1 MARRMAPNRDDIIM
15 ITREAPLLTPASV
28 ASIQAALATA
38 GVDGWLLYDFRG
50 CNPIARSMIGLE
62 GMQSRRVFAW
72 IPTRGTPIAISHAI
86 EQLAWAQ
93 WPLAWERRVY
103 AAWRDLEREVA
114 SLVANKRI
122 AMEYSAGDAVP
133 VVDRVPAGMLEMIR
147 ATGATVVTSAEL
159 VSRFFAVWSADGLA
173 SHQRAAEQ
181 IARIA
186 HEAFARA
193 GAAARTPK
201 PLAEHEV
208 MEWMRSEFT
217 ACGLET
223 DHGPNVSAT
232 ENAAN
237 PHYEPSAGAPRFIRE
252 GDAILIDLWATEPGG
267 IYADQTWMASVGAP
281 SARLMQVWTPVRD
294 ARDAALAL
302 LAERINGGLPVRGAE
317 ADDAARAV
325 IEKAGFG
332 QYFTHRTGHSIDARA
347 LHGSGPNLDNL
358 ETREER
364 LLIPGVGFSVEPGV
378 YIPGELGV
386 RSEVNCWIGDGAL
399 LVTPRT
405 IQRDLIIV

>member
-1 MARRMAPNRDDIIM
+1 MT
-15 ITREAPLLTPASV
+15 TREAALLTPESLAT
-28 ASIQAALATA
+28 IQAALSAA

-50 CNPIARSMIGLE
+50 CNPVARSMIGLE

-72 IPTRGTPIAISHAI
+72 VPATGKPIAISHAI

-93 WPLAWERRVY
+93 WPVGWERRVY
-103 AAWRDLEREVA
+103 SAWRDLEREVA

-133 VVDRVPAGMLEMIR
+133 VIDRVPAGMIEMIR
-147 ATGATVVTSAEL
+147 ATGATIATSAEL
-159 VSRFFAVWSADGLA
+159 VTKFFAVWSADGLA
-173 SHQRAAEQ
+173 SHKRAAEH

-186 HEAFARA
+186 QEAFARA
-193 GAAARTPK
+193 GAAARTPT

-208 MEWMRSEFT
+208 MEWMRAEFT
-217 ACGLET
+217 ACGLQT

-232 ENAAN
+232 ANAAN
-237 PHYEPSAGAPRFIRE
+237 PHYEPSAAVPRLIRE
-252 GDAILIDLWATEPGG
+252 GDSILIDLWATEPGG

-281 SARLMQVWTPVRD
+281 SAKLALLWTAVRD
-294 ARDAALAL
+294 ARDAALTL
-302 LAERINGGLPVRGAE
+302 LHDRISAGRPVRGAE

-325 IEKAGFG
+325 IVKAGFG

-364 LLIPGVGFSVEPGV
+364 FLIPGVGFSVEPGV
-378 YIPGELGV
+378 YIPGEIGV
-386 RSEVNCWIGDGAL
+386 RSEVNCWVGAGEL
-399 LVTPRT
+399 LVTPGS
-405 IQRDLIIV
+405 IQRDLFIV